1 MRVAETAAATAPDV
15 EAIRAVTDAIAAAAY
30 RKDAAAMARHYAP
43 GAVIADLAPPLHSR
57 GFDIAKAQAWLDD
70 WDGPVEIELRELAV
84 EADGN
89 LGLCHGLQYV
99 RARTPQGEEAAWWSR
114 ITLALART
122 GAGWQITH
130 EHNSVPF
137 YMDGSYRAAIDLDP

>member
-1 MRVAETAAATAPDV
+1 MSLAEADATVSDV
-15 EAIRAVTDAIAAAAY
+15 EAIRAIIDAIAAAAY

-43 GAVIADLAPPLHSR
+43 GAVIADLAPPLLSR
-57 GFDIAKAQAWLDD
+57 GYDVAKAQGWLDN
-70 WDGPVEIELRELAV
+70 WDGPVEIEMRDLTV

-89 LGLCHGLQYV
+89 LGLCHALQYV

-114 ITLALART
+114 VTLTFART
-122 GAGWQITH
+122 GDAWQITH

-137 YMDGSYRAAIDLDP
+137 HMDGSYRAAVDLDP

>member
-1 MRVAETAAATAPDV
+1 MSVAESAATASDAD
-15 EAIRAVTDAIAAAAY
+15 AIRAVTDAIAAAAY

-43 GAVIADLAPPLHSR
+43 AAVIADLAPPLLSR
-57 GFDIAKAQAWLDD
+57 GFDVAKAQSWLDD
-70 WDGPVEIELRELAV
+70 WDGPVEIEMRELV
-84 EADGN
+84 IEVDGD

-99 RARTPQGEEAAWWSR
+99 RARTPQGEGAAWWSR
-114 ITLALART
+114 VTLAFARM
-122 GAGWQITH
+122 ADAWRITH

>member
-1 MRVAETAAATAPDV
+1 MSLAEGHTAIVSDV
-15 EAIRAVTDAIAAAAY
+15 DAIGAVTASIAAAAY

-43 GAVIADLAPPLHSR
+43 GAVIADLAPPLLSR
-57 GFDIAKAQAWLDD
+57 GFDVAKAQAWLDG
-70 WDGPVEIELRELAV
+70 WDGPVEIELRELAI
-84 EADGN
+84 EADGD

-99 RARTPQGEEAAWWSR
+99 RARTREGEEAAWWSR

-122 GAGWQITH
+122 GDSWLITH

>member
-1 MRVAETAAATAPDV
+1 MSVAETAATVSD
-15 EAIRAVTDAIAAAAY
+15 EDAIRAVTDAVAAAAY

-43 GAVIADLAPPLHSR
+43 GAVIADLAPPLLSR
-57 GFDIAKAQAWLDD
+57 GFDVAKTQGWLDD
-70 WDGPVEIELRELAV
+70 WDGPVEIEMRDLTV

-114 ITLALART
+114 VTLAFART
-122 GAGWQITH
+122 GDGWQITH
-130 EHNSVPF
+130 EHTSVPF